1 MTVKYFLLS
10 LILFAT
16 SCSGQQNSNNQVQI
30 DTAKLFDP
38 KQDPVEYS
46 STDMFKNFV
55 LLNQQPFALTIQ
67 GKQFQIN
74 SDKELFNKIREDKA
88 QVAKSKFYI
97 IIDSSF
103 AFSKIVDII
112 DNIKKSGVSNY
123 KVINFDSYFKPSE
136 PITIEQ
142 PTITTK
148 TVDANDSSYFS
159 ITILN
164 DSFETNFLTKKR
176 VLKSSSEVDRFIQ
189 DNKTLINPN
198 KILIIGNSKVSF
210 EKMKPILEILKKY
223 GYYKF
228 QMVTK

>member
-1 MTVKYFLLS
+1 MTIRYFLLS

-16 SCSGQQNSNNQVQI
+16 SCSGQQNSNTQVQI

-38 KQDPVEYS
+38 KQEPVDYS

-55 LLNQQPFALTIQ
+55 LLNQQPFELTIQ
-67 GKQFQIN
+67 GKQFQIK

-88 QVAKSKFYI
+88 QVVKSKFYI
-97 IIDSSF
+97 VVDSSF
-103 AFSKIVDII
+103 AFRKIVDIV

-123 KVINFDSYFKPSE
+123 KVINFDSYFKSSE

-148 TVDANDSSYFS
+148 TVNANDSSYFS
-159 ITILN
+159 LTILN
-164 DSFETNFLTKKR
+164 DSFEANFLNKKK
-176 VLKSSSEVDRFIQ
+176 VFKSSSEVDRFIQ

-198 KILIIGNSKVSF
+198 KILIIGNAKVSY

-223 GYYKF
+223 EYYKF

>member
-1 MTVKYFLLS
+1 MTLRYFLLS
-10 LILFAT
+10 FILFAT
-16 SCSGQQNSNNQVQI
+16 SCSGQQNSSTQVQI

-38 KQDPVEYS
+38 KQEPVDYS

-67 GKQFQIN
+67 GKQFQIK
-74 SDKELFNKIREDKA
+74 SDKELFNKIQEDKA
-88 QVAKSKFYI
+88 QVVKSKFYI
-97 IIDSSF
+97 IVDSSF
-103 AFSKIVDII
+103 ALSKIVDII

-159 ITILN
+159 LTILN
-164 DSFETNFLTKKR
+164 ESFEADFLNKKQ
-176 VLKSSSEVDRFIQ
+176 VFKSSSEVDRFIQ

-198 KILIIGNSKVSF
+198 KILIIGNAKVSY
-210 EKMKPILEILKKY
+210 EKMKSILEILKKY
-223 GYYKF
+223 EYYKF